1 MAGMMG
7 GPTAPATPYKGGGV
21 PTTAPSSA
29 PAKAPAAGP
38 PMVGGGSMAIPSPIH
53 PAAAA
58 GATAGR
64 GMLAPTPTGPSN
76 PAPQGAPMGGAPHPA
91 AAVPIRPIQGPV
103 RPRVM

>member
-7 GPTAPATPYKGGGV
+7 GPTAPAGV
-21 PTTAPSSA
+21 TGNQGA
-29 PAKAPAAGP
+29 
-38 PMVGGGSMAIPSPIH
+38 VH

-91 AAVPIRPIQGPV
+91 SNVPIRPINGPI
-103 RPRVM
+103 RGSMG